1 MIFTSGKDVEN
12 FVYCNNCGHN
22 NVYTASFCQSCGK
35 HLNSHE
41 SIITEGG
48 QASFHSWSE
57 RNKFDLFIKTN
68 QSHYFYKWRFNN
80 GTLEKWGFNWVALF
94 FGIIWFGY
102 RKMYGWMFGIFIIEA
117 LLTVIYY
124 ISMVNEFVIVTFIT
138 YISSPIIHLILA
150 MFGNKM
156 YYDHVQE
163 KVRKIESQYATT
175 TDFTNALRYNGGTSG
190 LGIFVALVISTILYV
205 CSFIVALI
213 YAFTTTDFYDY
224 PESYYYDDSYYYE
237 DLYYYDRGYYY

>member
-1 MIFTSGKDVEN
+1 MN
-12 FVYCNNCGHN
+12 FVYCNNCGHKIGD
-22 NVYTASFCQSCGK
+22 TARFCQSCGEV
-35 HLNSHE
+35 LNSQAAALA
-41 SIITEGG
+41 EGG

-57 RNKFDLFIKTN
+57 RNKLDLFIRVN
-68 QSHYFYKWRFNN
+68 QSHYFHKWRFNN
-80 GTLEKWGFNWVALF
+80 RTLEKWGFNWVALF

-124 ISMVNEFVIVTFIT
+124 IALINEFIIVAIIT

-156 YYDHVQE
+156 YYNHVQE
-163 KVRKIESQYATT
+163 KVKSIESQYSTT
-175 TDFTNALRYNGGTSG
+175 ADFTNALKYKGGTSG

-205 CSFIVALI
+205 CSFIMAFA
-213 YAFTTTDFYDY
+213 YAFTTTDFNDY
-224 PESYYYDDSYYYE
+224 QDSYYYDDDSYYYE
-237 DLYYYDRGYYY
+237 EPYYYDSGYSY